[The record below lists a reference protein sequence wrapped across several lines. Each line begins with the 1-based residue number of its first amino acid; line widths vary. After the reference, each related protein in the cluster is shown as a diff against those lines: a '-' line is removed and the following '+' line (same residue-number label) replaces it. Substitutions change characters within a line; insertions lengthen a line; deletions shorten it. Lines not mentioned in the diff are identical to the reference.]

1 MSRFKKRSANTTIS
15 ITAAIF
21 AQKQILKTPLWC
33 GGGNHSM
40 TKCEFLFFG
49 RSEEEEEVYQKLLSI
64 VIYNRNNYISIT
76 IELNIFATFDTRVIY
91 YISTYLDRMRGTS
104 SSFSPR
110 IDPEN
115 SWSRFEQIMV
125 RYLDQTTH
133 IIIIIIILQYLGRGS
148 GIFCLE
154 KLL

>member
-1 MSRFKKRSANTTIS
+1 
-15 ITAAIF
+15 
-21 AQKQILKTPLWC
+21 
-33 GGGNHSM
+33 M

-76 IELNIFATFDTRVIY
+76 IELNIFATFDTRVMY

-115 SWSRFEQIMV
+115 S
-125 RYLDQTTH
+125 
-133 IIIIIIILQYLGRGS
+133 
-148 GIFCLE
+148 
-154 KLL
+154 

>member
-40 TKCEFLFFG
+40 TKYEFLFFG
-49 RSEEEEEVYQKLLSI
+49 RSEEKGVYQKLLFI
-64 VIYNRNNYISIT
+64 VIYNRNNNISST

-133 IIIIIIILQYLGRGS
+133 IIIIIIIFQYLGRGS